1 MDPGRSG
8 PGKSGA
14 GRMRA
19 EGTERAHSRGGSSFV
34 ARALLLGTIAGSLL
48 GCQGGPLGRSDKDFD
63 RRVSVARL
71 RTVNTLALDQRTESA
86 APPVPVTDPEGL
98 SAARERFTQA
108 DRVELTI
115 EEARASTLAHNLDLT
130 VSLIAPTIDSER
142 INEEQGRFDALLFAN
157 ARYIDQDDAA
167 VLQTES
173 NQATTWFI
181 NPGLRVPLR
190 TGGQAE
196 IRSPLT
202 RAKTDNPFQP
212 LNPAYTSD
220 LEFSLSHNLLRGAGR
235 RANSLGI
242 RIADLNRKQSESRAK
257 LEIITQLANAERAYW
272 RLYAARQALDVR
284 ARQFDLAR
292 EQLGRAERMFDAGS
306 VAEVEVARSES
317 GLADRVRD
325 IVVAQNSVLLAQ
337 RELKQR
343 MNLPGLD
350 VGSPQHVVTMSDP
363 VPLYYELDAERLA
376 DEAMDGRMEL
386 LELELQIAA
395 DEATEAVRRNEAL
408 PLVTADFLYRING
421 LGPEFDEAVEVALE
435 NDFEDWQIGFN
446 AEIPLSNLQRRSAV
460 QQAVLTRLQRLASRE
475 ARRQAVRQQVLDA
488 VDNIDSGWQQILAA
502 RQAVALNERTLRAER
517 SLFDNGRS
525 TTTDVLDADARLAD
539 ARLRDIQAVVD
550 YQISQLDLAVATG
563 TLLGASRIEWSP
575 IDPREALAGRE
586 IVRPA
591 IIRQATEGEASPDG
605 NPNPDIPESDEYKD
619 SSGLE

>member
-1 MDPGRSG
+1 M
-8 PGKSGA
+8 A
-14 GRMRA
+14 ILA
-19 EGTERAHSRGGSSFV
+19 
-34 ARALLLGTIAGSLL
+34 
-48 GCQGGPLGRSDKDFD
+48 GCQGGPLGTSERDYD

-71 RTVNTLALDQRTESA
+71 RTINALALDQQADGAA
-86 APPVPVTDPEGL
+86 APRPVTDPVGL
-98 SAARERFTQA
+98 EAARQRFLGA
-108 DRVELTI
+108 DRVELTV
-115 EEARASTLAHNLDLT
+115 EQARAAALENNLDLT
-130 VSLIAPTIDSER
+130 VSLIAPTINAEQ

-157 ARYIDQDDAA
+157 ARYVDQDDAA

-181 NPGLRVPLR
+181 SPGLRVPLR
-190 TGGQAE
+190 TGGTAE
-196 IRSPLT
+196 IRTPVS

-220 LEFSLSHNLLRGAGR
+220 IELSLSQNLLRGAGR
-235 RANSLGI
+235 RANTLGI
-242 RIADLNRKQSESRAK
+242 RIADLNRQQSEARAK
-257 LEIITQLANAERAYW
+257 LEIITQLANADRAYW

-284 ARQFDLAR
+284 ARQFEAAD
-292 EQLGRAERMFDAGS
+292 EQLGRAERRFRAGS
-306 VAEVEVARSES
+306 VAEVEVARSQS

-325 IVVAQNSVLLAQ
+325 IIVAQNNVLLAQ

-343 MNLPGLD
+343 MNMPGLD
-350 VGSPQHVVTMSDP
+350 VGSPQHLVTMTDP
-363 VPLYYELDAERLA
+363 VPLYYELDGEALA
-376 DEAMDGRMEL
+376 DQAMDARMEL
-386 LELELQIAA
+386 LELELQIAT

-435 NDFEDWQIGFN
+435 NDFEDWQIGLN
-446 AEIPLSNLQRRSAV
+446 AEIPIGNTQRKAV
-460 QQAVLTRLQRLASRE
+460 VEQAVLTRLQRLASRE

-502 RQAVALNERTLRAER
+502 RQAVALNERTLRAEE

-550 YQISQLDLAVATG
+550 YQIAQIDLAVATG
-563 TLLGASRIEWSP
+563 TLLGASKIEWEP

-586 IVRPA
+586 VVRPA
-591 IIRQATEGEASPDG
+591 VIREATDSTDASDG
-605 NPNPDIPESDEYKD
+605 SRD
-619 SSGLE
+619 